1 MQAKRPWAGLRC
13 DGCGRRAAKLYLGD
27 GLVFA
32 CRLCRDLGYA
42 SQLENRRYRAITKA
56 RKLRVRLG
64 GSGNLLDPFP
74 KRPRGMHRRTYDR
87 LQAAAITAEERML
100 ALDLDWL
107 RTHYGVTWGDRALD
121 GSADGS
127 RRRYGGSRG

>member
-1 MQAKRPWAGLRC
+1 VQQLGVFLAHLT
-13 DGCGRRAAKLYLGD
+13 LGD

-42 SQLENRRYRAITKA
+42 SQLENRRYRAITSA

-74 KRPRGMHRRTYDR
+74 KRPRGMHGRTYGR
-87 LQAAAITAEERML
+87 LLAAALAAEERMRHHPP
-100 ALDLDWL
+100 A
-107 RTHYGVTWGDRALD
+107 TTT
-121 GSADGS
+121 S
-127 RRRYGGSRG
+127 